1 MTRPKLW
8 IGFTLLGMVAIAPK
22 AMANDQVLRSSTS
35 MEQLNLPALETPVQS
50 KPVKEAPEISE
61 LVADFPATDV
71 SPNHWAYT
79 AVNNLVEDYGCLA
92 GYPDGTFR
100 GNEAVTR
107 YEFAAAMDAC
117 LGNFLQLVEQ
127 ERQVDLGE
135 FFEELEALE
144 AELGTLLGEDTEAEP
159 EP

>member
-1 MTRPKLW
+1 MTRSMLW
-8 IGFTLLGMVAIAPK
+8 IGLTLLGIGVLAP
-22 AMANDQVLRSSTS
+22 AVTANDQRPQSSS
-35 MEQLNLPALETPVQS
+35 MEQLDLPTLETPVQS
-50 KPVKEAPEISE
+50 GPATEAPPIAEVITN
-61 LVADFPATDV
+61 FPATDV

-79 AVNNLVEDYGCLA
+79 AVNNLVDVYGCLS

-117 LGNFLQLVEQ
+117 LGSFLQMVEQ
-127 ERQVDLGE
+127 ERQIDLGE
-135 FFEELEALE
+135 FLEELDALE
-144 AELGTLLGEDTEAEP
+144 AELGTLSGNDTEAEP